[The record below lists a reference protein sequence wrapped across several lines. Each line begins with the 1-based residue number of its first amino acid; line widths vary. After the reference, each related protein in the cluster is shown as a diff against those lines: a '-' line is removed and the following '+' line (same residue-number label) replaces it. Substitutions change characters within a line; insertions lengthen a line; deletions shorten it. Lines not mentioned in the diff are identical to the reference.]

1 MHISV
6 FAEMLCHA
14 FAYDH
19 QNYSRWGPVYIAE
32 ILLLTETAPEV
43 TQSFKRESMQS
54 KFRKYIFNTVWS
66 DLGLEQSVVKDL
78 KSRKGNIIGCSRED
92 RDLKQQDP
100 VKKTRRPSY
109 SN

>member
-43 TQSFKRESMQS
+43 NTKFQEREH
-54 KFRKYIFNTVWS
+54 
-66 DLGLEQSVVKDL
+66 VVKVQKIHL
-78 KSRKGNIIGCSRED
+78 
-92 RDLKQQDP
+92 
-100 VKKTRRPSY
+100 
-109 SN
+109 